1 MFGPDDTTR
10 TASPI
15 TGFVAMREHDAEEA
29 EADREQLLPGP
40 PKSDR
45 RMKAWFRARRR
56 ALRRGVRRPLRLAS
70 FAAKFVV
77 LPLVALFAA
86 VVVFAP
92 SYSSPPAH
100 YRLLERRCRESGFAP
115 GCANPNNETLFI
127 SSILY
132 DKGGRLSGGLWGRR
146 LLELVDLLG
155 ADNVFLSIY
164 ESGSGPEGR
173 AALARFR
180 ERVPCRHEIVSDEAF
195 TLAGIPNVTM
205 PDGTSRTKRIA
216 FLAELRNRALRPL
229 DRLGD
234 GLVRFDKVMF
244 INDVSFRPLDAA
256 NLVLSTNR
264 GADGRSR
271 YLGACALDF
280 AHPFAMYD
288 NYAFRDAEGYAQYVN
303 LYPFFARRGRALSRS
318 DIFAQT
324 DAVRVKACWG
334 GMMVVQA
341 RYVQNVAEDLPSADF
356 RTLEAHTIWPD
367 RPRNVTAPVRFRYE
381 PEPYYDAC
389 ESCLFPADVA
399 AVARR
404 EGAAETGLYVN
415 PYVRTAY
422 SEAILNWLPKAQRME
437 RLILPLFT
445 FFTWFTPDDHQPYRQ
460 TQEGE
465 PVQEEIWDGSR
476 WKMVDRVARSAMFCG
491 VREMQTLRRIKR
503 SHGRNWWDTRHPP
516 GRKQPF
522 SSMWGQ
528 ILPEDWRERYAAAS
542 EEDRFNFFEFDR
554 WGQA

>member
-1 MFGPDDTTR
+1 MKD
-10 TASPI
+10 
-15 TGFVAMREHDAEEA
+15 RETEEA
-29 EADREQLLPGP
+29 QADREQLLPGSQ
-40 PKSDR
+40 KRDR
-45 RMKAWFRARRR
+45 RMKAWVRARRR
-56 ALRRGVRRPLRLAS
+56 AFRRAFRRPLRLVAL
-70 FAAKFVV
+70 AAKFVL
-77 LPLVALFAA
+77 LPLVVVVVA

-92 SYSSPPAH
+92 SYSSPPEH
-100 YRLLERRCRESGFAP
+100 YRLLERRCRDSGFAP
-115 GCANPNNETLFI
+115 GCANPHNETLFI

-132 DKGGRLSGGLWGRR
+132 DREGRLSGGLWGRR
-146 LLELVDLLG
+146 LLDLINLLG
-155 ADNVFLSIY
+155 EDNVFLSIY
-164 ESGSGPEGR
+164 ESGSGAEGR
-173 AALARFR
+173 AALARFK
-180 ERVPCRHEIVSDEAF
+180 EKVPCRHHIVSEEAF

-229 DRLGD
+229 DRFD

-264 GADGRSR
+264 GADGKAR

-288 NYAFRDAEGYAQYVN
+288 NYAFRDADGYAQYVN
-303 LYPFFARRGRALSRS
+303 LYPFFARRGRGLSRS
-318 DIFAQT
+318 DVFAQT

-334 GMMVVQA
+334 GMMVVQG
-341 RYVQNVAEDLPSADF
+341 RYVQNPDRELPSPDF
-356 RTLEAHTIWPD
+356 QTLAAHTVWPD
-367 RPRNVTAPVRFRYE
+367 RPKNVTAPVRFRYE

-399 AVARR
+399 TVALR
-404 EGAAETGLYVN
+404 EGAAETGVYVN

-445 FFTWFTPDDHQPYRQ
+445 FFAWFTPDDHQPYRL

-465 PVQEEIWDGSR
+465 PIQEEIWDGSR
-476 WKMVDRVARSAMFCG
+476 WTTVDRRARSAMFCG
-491 VREMQTLRRIKR
+491 VREMQTLRRIQR

-516 GRKQPF
+516 GQQLPF
-522 SSMWGQ
+522 SSMWGKM
-528 ILPEDWRERYAAAS
+528 LPGDWRRRYAAAS
-542 EEDRFNFFEFDR
+542 DEEKFNFFEFDR
-554 WGQA
+554 WGQS